1 MPCPIIAVAE
11 DVKDRLANAP
21 GGTFAFTFTPK
32 RVYDPTLTR
41 EYLESLAANTVA
53 MLVLAKEDERTR
65 LDRGSN
71 QNQIKIDVG
80 IRKALTRECDPV
92 SEDANTELDALM
104 DFAEQVKA
112 YLEPSTSYSG
122 ILPTTG
128 AAWVK
133 TETPA
138 IWDLSDRVF
147 QPVITFTF
155 KKR

>member
-1 MPCPIIAVAE
+1 MSCPIIAVAE
-11 DVKDRLANAP
+11 EVKDRLAAAP

-41 EYLESLAANTVA
+41 EYLETLATNAVA
-53 MLVLAKEDERTR
+53 VLVVARDDTRTR
-65 LDRGSN
+65 RDRGSN
-71 QNQIKIDVG
+71 QNEIKVDVG
-80 IRKALTRECDPV
+80 IRKALTRETDPT

-112 YLEPSTSYSG
+112 YLEPSVSYSG

-128 AAWVK
+128 AAWVR

-138 IWDLSDRVF
+138 IYDLSDRVF

-155 KKR
+155 KK